1 MNHKGWNSGTWKEGS
16 LQIKGLG
23 VARGRHYTPQS
34 ELWWLSK
41 REEWCWQA
49 SAGKG
54 VPATALGIRRAA
66 ETEAAGDRSQI
77 HTRNS
82 YACLQSARTAP
93 DYGCGLVTPSVSAA
107 RRTLAGLLRL
117 WINDV

>member
-1 MNHKGWNSGTWKEGS
+1 MVVE
-16 LQIKGLG
+16 Q
-23 VARGRHYTPQS
+23 ARGVVLAS
-34 ELWWLSK
+34 ERRK
-41 REEWCWQA
+41 G
-49 SAGKG
+49 SAGDG
-54 VPATALGIRRAA
+54 SRIRQAA

-82 YACLQSARTAP
+82 YGCLQSARTAP